1 MFCNR
6 CGSPIRDGNLFCSNC
21 GTPASRPSAPITTYA
36 PPVTPVEV
44 PAHDRPPVS
53 SYVRTDNRSDD
64 SGNSFLFA
72 APDLDMTMDTPAPK
86 PSSEPFYIPPLDSVS
101 EPEVS
106 IEAKAP
112 VVEEPVIVPPL
123 EPVYEQPVAVPV
135 AEPVY
140 EQPVAAPVAEPV
152 YEQPVVAPVAEPV
165 FGQPT
170 YENSTYKEP
179 PVSYGAPKHKAGK
192 TSVVIKIISVFL
204 CIFMFA
210 SILGA
215 VGTLTVRSLVSED
228 SAKNIANT
236 LDVKTIAE
244 KCEIDNYFFVNI
256 EPDDLQ
262 EIYDDED
269 AAFKPFVEEAL
280 LGYSKY
286 LTGDGSLANITEKEY
301 GEAIEKSADV
311 INEKSDKDINFDV
324 IKSDFKYENPNS
336 SDLKPIKTMISW
348 YVIIGLL
355 VLFVIFA
362 LLLFVLRK
370 FKVTAWLWNG
380 ITIFV
385 AGLCYTV
392 LSFVLP
398 MFMKESK
405 LAQILYEDYVQNKIL
420 IGGIIVM
427 GVGLLF
433 VIGFV
438 VIKLI
443 LRKKNK

>member
-140 EQPVAAPVAEPV
+140 EQPVVAPVAEPVYEHPVAVPVAEPVYEQPVAAPVAEPV

-244 KCEIDNYFFVNI
+244 KCEIDN
-256 EPDDLQ
+256 
-262 EIYDDED
+262 
-269 AAFKPFVEEAL
+269 
-280 LGYSKY
+280 
-286 LTGDGSLANITEKEY
+286 
-301 GEAIEKSADV
+301 
-311 INEKSDKDINFDV
+311 
-324 IKSDFKYENPNS
+324 
-336 SDLKPIKTMISW
+336 
-348 YVIIGLL
+348 
-355 VLFVIFA
+355 
-362 LLLFVLRK
+362 
-370 FKVTAWLWNG
+370 
-380 ITIFV
+380 
-385 AGLCYTV
+385 
-392 LSFVLP
+392 
-398 MFMKESK
+398 
-405 LAQILYEDYVQNKIL
+405 
-420 IGGIIVM
+420 
-427 GVGLLF
+427 
-433 VIGFV
+433 
-438 VIKLI
+438 
-443 LRKKNK
+443 

>member
-1 MFCNR
+1 M
-6 CGSPIRDGNLFCSNC
+6 
-21 GTPASRPSAPITTYA
+21 
-36 PPVTPVEV
+36 
-44 PAHDRPPVS
+44 
-53 SYVRTDNRSDD
+53 YV
-64 SGNSFLFA
+64 
-72 APDLDMTMDTPAPK
+72 
-86 PSSEPFYIPPLDSVS
+86 
-101 EPEVS
+101 
-106 IEAKAP
+106 
-112 VVEEPVIVPPL
+112 
-123 EPVYEQPVAVPV
+123 
-135 AEPVY
+135 
-140 EQPVAAPVAEPV
+140 
-152 YEQPVVAPVAEPV
+152 
-165 FGQPT
+165 QPT

-179 PVSYGAPKHKAGK
+179 PISYEAPKHKAGK
-192 TSVVIKIISVFL
+192 TSVLIKIISVFL

-215 VGTLTVRSLVSED
+215 VGTLTVRSLVGED
-228 SAKNIANT
+228 SVKNIANT
-236 LDVKTIAE
+236 LDIKTIAE
-244 KCEIDNYFFVNI
+244 ECEIDNYFFVNI
-256 EPDDLQ
+256 DPDDLQ

-324 IKSDFKYENPNS
+324 IKSDFKYENPNA

-405 LAQILYEDYVQNKIL
+405 LAQILYEDYLQNKIL
-420 IGGIIVM
+420 IGGIIIM

-443 LRKKNK
+443 LKKKNK

>member
-123 EPVYEQPVAVPV
+123 EPVYEQPVAV
-135 AEPVY
+135 
-140 EQPVAAPVAEPV
+140 PVAEPV